1 MSEMNKFPINK
12 VDSVITF
19 IHPNL
24 PAKNYSQ
31 LPHPKFTGEVKLLE
45 FLDLGVDQ
53 NLKYKFDLK
62 MPTGMTFL
70 LNNGKN

>member
-1 MSEMNKFPINK
+1 MFEMNKFPINK

-45 FLDLGVDQ
+45 FLI
-53 NLKYKFDLK
+53 
-62 MPTGMTFL
+62 
-70 LNNGKN
+70 